1 MVVEPAKNSPNAQ
14 VVAVNGGYAQTM
26 RRVGGFAKFP
36 PPPPGAHESEGRRAL
51 SCPRGLGRKIMDAR
65 QGSQT
70 GGFEN
75 GRAKDLGSRALSTEA
90 KVTISRQDKT
100 GYRWL
105 GVWVLR

>member
-1 MVVEPAKNSPNAQ
+1 
-14 VVAVNGGYAQTM
+14 
-26 RRVGGFAKFP
+26 
-36 PPPPGAHESEGRRAL
+36 
-51 SCPRGLGRKIMDAR
+51 MDAR

-105 GVWVLR
+105 GVWVLRSRPKLSAACTKRVYEVD